1 MNTKEI
7 GEIRRHLRR
16 DRSNITAI
24 YGCYVNDAHQIVSES
39 RLSTGMM
46 PENEG
51 EKYFAILRRCLSGT
65 QGKNLID
72 LTFQTAQVT
81 EGAEH
86 KLLMD
91 LRKNKLEDEELRGQF
106 FQKVMDSLDLEGS
119 YLILLGCDTYDV
131 PFKSKDG
138 EGQADRSE
146 ESYTYLICAICPVKQ
161 PKPGLC
167 YDPEKQ
173 EFHDGG
179 LRSTVGM
186 PELGFLFPAFDDRS
200 TNIYN
205 ALYYNHSP
213 KENYETFVDTVF
225 HTPVPKP
232 AFEQK
237 QSFEALLG
245 DSLGEQCSMEV
256 VQAVQGELVQQIELH
271 KESKV
276 PEPLLINK
284 EQVKEVLTGCGIE
297 EDKLAKFSVEFDEA
311 FGFDAEVHPK
321 NIIDNKR
328 MAIRTPDV
336 TIQVDP
342 AKADLVETRVIG
354 GVKYLLI
361 NAEENVEVNGVNIHI
376 GE

>member
-1 MNTKEI
+1 M
-7 GEIRRHLRR
+7 
-16 DRSNITAI
+16 
-24 YGCYVNDAHQIVSES
+24 
-39 RLSTGMM
+39 
-46 PENEG
+46 
-51 EKYFAILRRCLSGT
+51 
-65 QGKNLID
+65 
-72 LTFQTAQVT
+72 
-81 EGAEH
+81 
-86 KLLMD
+86 
-91 LRKNKLEDEELRGQF
+91 
-106 FQKVMDSLDLEGS
+106 
-119 YLILLGCDTYDV
+119 
-131 PFKSKDG
+131 
-138 EGQADRSE
+138 
-146 ESYTYLICAICPVKQ
+146 
-161 PKPGLC
+161 
-167 YDPEKQ
+167 
-173 EFHDGG
+173 
-179 LRSTVGM
+179 
-186 PELGFLFPAFDDRS
+186 
-200 TNIYN
+200 
-205 ALYYNHSP
+205 
-213 KENYETFVDTVF
+213 DTVF

-256 VQAVQGELVQQIELH
+256 VQAVQSELVQQIELH

-284 EQVKEVLTGCGIE
+284 EQVKEVLTGCGIA

>member
-1 MNTKEI
+1 M
-7 GEIRRHLRR
+7 
-16 DRSNITAI
+16 
-24 YGCYVNDAHQIVSES
+24 
-39 RLSTGMM
+39 
-46 PENEG
+46 
-51 EKYFAILRRCLSGT
+51 
-65 QGKNLID
+65 
-72 LTFQTAQVT
+72 
-81 EGAEH
+81 
-86 KLLMD
+86 
-91 LRKNKLEDEELRGQF
+91 
-106 FQKVMDSLDLEGS
+106 
-119 YLILLGCDTYDV
+119 
-131 PFKSKDG
+131 
-138 EGQADRSE
+138 
-146 ESYTYLICAICPVKQ
+146 
-161 PKPGLC
+161 
-167 YDPEKQ
+167 
-173 EFHDGG
+173 
-179 LRSTVGM
+179 
-186 PELGFLFPAFDDRS
+186 
-200 TNIYN
+200 
-205 ALYYNHSP
+205 
-213 KENYETFVDTVF
+213 DTVF

-245 DSLGEQCSMEV
+245 DSLGDQCSMEV
-256 VQAVQGELVQQIELH
+256 VQAVQSELVQQIELH